1 MSRCI
6 AQGHSVPEDVLGP
19 LRNSTD
25 VANDA
30 NKLQRRIAEDGYLFL
45 RGVVDRTDIMAA
57 RTEVFGR
64 LADVGEI
71 RQPPIDGL
79 YTGES
84 QRRESVSDLGE
95 FWRSVNLG
103 EALRRVSH
111 GDQVS
116 TLMDKLL
123 GETARPH
130 DFMFLRPGPVGRST
144 HLHYDLPFFSRG
156 SKRVFTVWLALGD
169 IPVEEGPLVVLEG
182 SNRFADL
189 IDPIREIDYNSA
201 MSPQVQMTDDT
212 IDFARQR
219 GTRLL
224 TANFQA
230 GDAVVFDMVTMHG
243 TLDNHSPNERV
254 RLSCDVRWQPAADAI
269 DPRYVGDTPAG
280 TTGAGYG
287 ELNGAKP
294 LTEDWHI
301 R

>member
-6 AQGHSVPEDVLGP
+6 VQGRPVPDDVLGP
-19 LRNSTD
+19 LRDSTD
-25 VANDA
+25 VADDPNE
-30 NKLQRRIAEDGYLFL
+30 LQRRMADDGYLLL
-45 RGVVDRTDIMAA
+45 RGVVDQTDILAA
-57 RTEVFGR
+57 RAEVFAR

-71 RQPPIDGL
+71 QQPPLDGL
-79 YTGES
+79 STGTS
-84 QRRESVSDLGE
+84 RRRESVSNLDD

-111 GDQVS
+111 GIQ
-116 TLMDKLL
+116 TTALMTTIL
-123 GETARPH
+123 GEPARPH

-144 HLHYDLPFFSRG
+144 HLHYDLPFFARG

-169 IPVEEGPLVVLEG
+169 IPVEDGPLAVLEG

-201 MSPQVQMTDDT
+201 MSPQVQMTGDT
-212 IDFARQR
+212 IEFAQQR
-219 GTRLL
+219 STRLL
-224 TANFQA
+224 TTDFQA
-230 GDAVVFDMVTMHG
+230 GDAVIFDMVTMHG
-243 TLDNHSPNERV
+243 TLDNHSPQSRV
-254 RLSCDVRWQPAADAI
+254 RLSCDVRWQPAADPI
-269 DPRYVGDTPAG
+269 DPRYVGENPPG

-294 LTEDWHI
+294 LTDDWHI